1 MDWQTPLL
9 RYTEIPNSM
18 EENSIS
24 IINRTNGQLT
34 GENAKALP
42 IQLMGSW
49 KWPRYV
55 ALGFALAILIGFW
68 FVTTIKKQ
76 VVAVEVSGKSD
87 SFQILKIQ

>member
-1 MDWQTPLL
+1 MGNQ
-9 RYTEIPNSM
+9 M
-18 EENSIS
+18 EESSIS
-24 IINRTNGQLT
+24 IINRNNGQLT

-55 ALGFALAILIGFW
+55 ALGFVLALLIALW
-68 FVTTIKKQ
+68 FITTIKKQ

-87 SFQILKIQ
+87 NFEILKIQ